1 MNHCREFHVV
11 LTNDT
16 SHYSDNSPNHF
27 RVPLTFPLYFF
38 DYSWSVALVDV
49 AFTNPTLTLQEG
61 DDIEIHVSEE
71 ENVQV
76 LQVQYKKAVLLRK
89 NKWFDVVEEE
99 RKT

>member
-16 SHYSDNSPNHF
+16 RHYSDNSPAHF
-27 RVPLTFPLYFF
+27 RVPLTFPLHFF
-38 DYSWSVALVDV
+38 DHSWSVALVDV

-71 ENVQV
+71 
-76 LQVQYKKAVLLRK
+76 
-89 NKWFDVVEEE
+89 
-99 RKT
+99 